1 MRICNFFCPIFYFK
15 RQSCSRLFSVVRH
28 LVAAT
33 FCLYTSFAVFSQVN
47 TDAYS
52 QPQSQAQ
59 SMPTMPSLPSIQ
71 SVTMPSLGTD
81 FYSPKNPVAPAKPTS
96 PNASQSNSAR
106 SSAASSAAPAA
117 SGTSPSSSASSATTT
132 TATTSPVSAASNST
146 ALSALAGDGNFAGV
160 SAADMMLLDRAGLL
174 NFLPTNLSSTDFA
187 VSNLPIAQNGMANE
201 NANKKVLENILT
213 QLNELKAQVAAIGN
227 GSAEKSDAP
236 VATSVNGASVRVR
249 AMQSKND
256 NAQILRFV
264 VNGYDMK
271 SSCRTVYFSERG
283 ADGTFLMTA
292 DRRYM
297 SDNISRT
304 ETFYLLFKSK
314 GTTDNGIEY
323 DVIPSVIQDYEN
335 QYSFLY
341 QLSQKQNLSAAKTGN
356 LVTLRVTEPN
366 WNMDLLLDISDTVR
380 N

>member
-81 FYSPKNPVAPAKPTS
+81 FYSPKNPSLPAKPTS

-106 SSAASSAAPAA
+106 SSAASSAVPAA
-117 SGTSPSSSASSATTT
+117 SNAAPATTT
-132 TATTSPVSAASNST
+132 TATTSPVSATSNST
-146 ALSALAGDGNFAGV
+146 ALSALAGNGNFAGV

-174 NFLPTNLSSTDFA
+174 NSLPADLTINNLS
-187 VSNLPIAQNGMANE
+187 IAQNGMANE

-213 QLNELKAQVAAIGN
+213 ELNELKAQVAAIGN
-227 GSAEKSDAP
+227 GSAEKSDVP
-236 VATSVNGASVRVR
+236 VATSANGASVRVSASHSR
-249 AMQSKND
+249 SAMHSKND

-341 QLSQKQNLSAAKTGN
+341 QLAQKQNLSAAKTGN

>member
-15 RQSCSRLFSVVRH
+15 RQSYSRLFSVVRH

-47 TDAYS
+47 TDAS
-52 QPQSQAQ
+52 IQAQ

-96 PNASQSNSAR
+96 PNAPQSNSA
-106 SSAASSAAPAA
+106 STATSSAAPAA
-117 SGTSPSSSASSATTT
+117 SSASPA
-132 TATTSPVSAASNST
+132 ATTSAAANPALATSHNT
-146 ALSALAGDGNFAGV
+146 ALSALAGNGNFSGV

-174 NFLPTNLSSTDFA
+174 NYLPADLTINNLS
-187 VSNLPIAQNGMANE
+187 VAQNGMATANE

-297 SDNISRT
+297 SDNKSRT

-314 GTTDNGIEY
+314 GTADTGIEY